1 MHAVVLLAIQ
11 ASIVIQSLI
20 YAIVIHVYEARVII
34 ESTIGILYVRLDI
47 QVYSVILK

>member
-20 YAIVIHVYEARVII
+20 YATVIHVYEAHVII
-34 ESTIGILYVRLDI
+34 ESIIGIVYVRLDI
-47 QVYSVILK
+47 QVYSVIHK